1 MWTPQEGSIMTSP
14 KITTSQKTSHDAPL
28 THEQFAHLGEGAIA
42 YVKQMRSD
50 EVQSLFP
57 GLPPMA
63 PGLPLF
69 VLLNATGAP
78 ILITDTRAE
87 ALANAW
93 EQELHTVSLH

>member
-1 MWTPQEGSIMTSP
+1 MM
-14 KITTSQKTSHDAPL
+14 TSQKIENGAPL
-28 THEQFAHLGEGAIA
+28 TSEQFAHLGEGAIA
-42 YVKQMRSD
+42 YVKPMRSD

-69 VLLNATGAP
+69 VLLNATGTP
-78 ILITDTRAE
+78 IMITDSRDE

-93 EQELHTVSLH
+93 EHELQTVSLH

>member
-1 MWTPQEGSIMTSP
+1 MTSQ
-14 KITTSQKTSHDAPL
+14 KITTSQKISHGAPL
-28 THEQFAHLGEGAIA
+28 THEQFAHLGEGALA

-50 EVQSLFP
+50 EVQSLYP

-63 PGLPLF
+63 PGMPLF

-78 ILITDTRAE
+78 IMITDTRDE

-93 EQELHTVSLH
+93 EQELLTVSLH